1 MVINLFFEL
10 FKAKAFDSN
19 SFLCKFMK
27 NVGVGRLIFR
37 LRIMLFKVDNVF
49 GKYNQRFIEYPWVLD
64 NLGSANGRLVLDV
77 GCTGSLLDHE
87 LLARGFRVVG
97 LDVCDHSM
105 RTSGQTFVKANVL
118 STGLPSE
125 TFDVILSVSTI
136 EHVGLNAYSQNLLLD
151 DGDFLAMKELKRILK
166 PGGILVLTLPYEGG
180 GPCRVFRFRERGEV
194 AERHYDNSR
203 LSKLLNGFIVVN
215 SAFFIC
221 LLKNNC
227 RFVPI
232 SKVALDA
239 ISNKVSEGSL
249 GCLILQKSNDAKDR
263 LN

>member
-1 MVINLFFEL
+1 MVSNLFFGL
-10 FKAKAFDSN
+10 FKTKAFDSN
-19 SFLCKFMK
+19 SFLCRFIK
-27 NVGVGRLIFR
+27 NVGVGRLMFR
-37 LRIMLFKVDNVF
+37 LRVILFKIDNLF

-64 NLGSANGRLVLDV
+64 NLGSAKGRLVLDV

-97 LDVCDHSM
+97 LDICEHTM
-105 RTSGQTFVKANVL
+105 RTRGQAFVKANVIN
-118 STGLPSE
+118 TGLPSE

-136 EHVGLNAYSQNLLLD
+136 EHVGLNAYSQDLLSD
-151 DGDFLAMKELKRILK
+151 DGDFLAMKELRRLLK
-166 PGGILVLTLPYEGG
+166 PGGMLVLTLPYEGG
-180 GPCRVFRFRERGEV
+180 GSCRVFYFKERGEV
-194 AERHYDNSR
+194 AERHYDNQR
-203 LSKLLNGFIVVN
+203 LSKLIDGFLVVD

-227 RFVPI
+227 KFVPI

-239 ISNKVSEGSL
+239 ISNKISEGSL
-249 GCLILQKSNDAKDR
+249 GCLILQKSEDAKDR